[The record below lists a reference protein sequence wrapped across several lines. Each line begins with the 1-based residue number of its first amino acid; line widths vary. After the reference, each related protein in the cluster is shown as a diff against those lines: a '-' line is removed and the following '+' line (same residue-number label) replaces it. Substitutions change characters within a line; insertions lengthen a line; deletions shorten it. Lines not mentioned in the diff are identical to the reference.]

1 LSDEIVL
8 STGAGIGRITLNRSA
23 KKNAITT
30 AMYAE
35 MADALAAF
43 AADDEVQVI
52 LIGGGPDFT
61 AGNDLQDFMMASM
74 GGASF
79 HDMPV
84 LRFLELLR
92 ASAKPIVAAV
102 RGNAVGIGTT
112 LLLHCD
118 VVVAS
123 STARFR
129 LPFAP
134 LGLVPEAGSS
144 LLLPLTVGRARA
156 SQLLMLG
163 DFFAATEAHAM
174 GLVNQLADDEATDA
188 AAVDVAAKLALLPP
202 QALRETKRLIKAP
215 WEAQVKK
222 QMADEAEAFTARL
235 TSDEFRAAAMKL
247 LSR

>member
-1 LSDEIVL
+1 MSEEIVL
-8 STGAGIGRITLNRSA
+8 STGAGVGRITINRSA

-35 MADALAAF
+35 MADALAAYG
-43 AADDEVQVI
+43 ADDEVLVI
-52 LIGGGPDFT
+52 LISGGTDFT

-92 ASAKPIVAAV
+92 ACEKPIVASV
-102 RGNAVGIGTT
+102 RGVAVGIGTT

-118 VVVAS
+118 AVVAS
-123 STARFR
+123 ATARFR
-129 LPFAP
+129 LPFAQ

-156 SQLLMLG
+156 SWLLMSG
-163 DFFAATEAHAM
+163 DFLPATEAREM
-174 GLVNQLADDEATDA
+174 GLVNQLADDDATDA
-188 AAVDVAAKLALLPP
+188 TAVDVAAKIALLPP
-202 QALRETKRLIKAP
+202 AALRETKRLMKAP
-215 WEAQVKK
+215 WAAQVKK

-235 TSDEFRAAAMKL
+235 TTDEFRAAAMKL